1 MGVFKGFGLLGTC
14 ITNVVTNAV
23 TLVKGTTA
31 SFSGDITTSDC
42 QIIEKGFY
50 YSTSNPPYPSGTK
63 VVSGG
68 AGIGSFSYNATG
80 LTFNTTYYV
89 TAYAKT
95 DYGTYFGNV
104 QTFTT
109 EGTAFFQIDLQLVGS
124 GQVNTFNVYKG
135 GVLYDTVTTTG
146 STYNGSAI
154 YRMYFSPAN
163 GQQIKFERTGYNVT
177 SGLELG
183 LGFDKRCC
191 NTSTSIVLCD
201 TWVNNTSKFTG
212 GTNFAKWFIRSSC
225 TSPSPLNCTT
235 C

>member
-14 ITNVVTNAV
+14 ITNVVTNSA
-23 TLVKGTTA
+23 TLVKNTTA
-31 SFSGDITTSDC
+31 TFNGQITTSDC

-63 VVSGG
+63 VVTGG
-68 AGIGSFSYNATG
+68 AGIGSFTYNATG
-80 LTFNTTYYV
+80 LTVNTTYYV

-95 DYGTYFGNV
+95 DYGTYFGNTV
-104 QTFTT
+104 SFLT
-109 EGTAFFQIDLQLVGS
+109 EGTAFFQFDITLVGS
-124 GQVNTFNVYKG
+124 GLVNTFNVYKG
-135 GVLYDTVTTTG
+135 GVLFDSITTTG
-146 STYNGSAI
+146 STYNGSKVI
-154 YRMYFSPAN
+154 RMYFSPSN
-163 GQQIKFERTGYNVT
+163 GQQIKFERTGYNTT

-212 GTNFAKWFIRSSC
+212 TTNFAKWFVSSC
-225 TSPSPLNCTT
+225 STPPLNCTT